1 MTKVVVILKNILRK
15 LSKIKPIMFLDQLL
29 FRIGDDEVLA
39 IGAQLTYFLIL
50 SVFPFIIMFLNI
62 ISYTPLVREEVL
74 SNIIRY
80 LPFEVQNLINGF
92 AAEIIETSSQGL
104 LSIAAIFG
112 LWTASSGI
120 TAVIR
125 AINKAYDNEETRPFY
140 RTKLLSIL
148 FTIILLIS
156 FTLVILTLVFGEVLG
171 NRLFAYFGL
180 TDIFLDIW
188 YALRMIIPIVY
199 MIFTFTLFY
208 RFAPITKNVNHVR
221 LRNSIP
227 GAVFTTLGWLLTS
240 TIFSYYVNNFS
251 RYTITYGSIGGI
263 IILLVWLYISSIIIV
278 LGGEI
283 NATLKFFR
291 VNGYDELSE
300 RSMIKKYL

>member
-140 RTKLLSIL
+140 ITKLLSIL